1 MDTVGQNLADVVS
14 FLLERNIA
22 YRIEYTKP
30 TRDFFAVDETEL
42 FVIRQKEEDGMLL
55 LTAAAKMRKEV

>member
-1 MDTVGQNLADVVS
+1 MDTVGQNLSDVVS

-42 FVIRQKEEDGMLL
+42 YVVRQRETDGVLI
-55 LTAAAKMRKEV
+55 LTAAAKLRKEV